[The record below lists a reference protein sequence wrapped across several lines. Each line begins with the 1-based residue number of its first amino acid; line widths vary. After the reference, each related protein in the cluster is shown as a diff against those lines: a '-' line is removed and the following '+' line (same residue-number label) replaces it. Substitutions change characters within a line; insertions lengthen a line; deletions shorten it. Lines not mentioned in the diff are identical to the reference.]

1 MKMPNVART
10 QSVSFN
16 VTSLVD
22 IVFLL
27 IIFFLVASH
36 VARSDSVE
44 PVDLPLASELDD
56 DDESPN
62 RIVLTVMADRSMH
75 MAGQQVTIAELEN
88 AILAGTQDETKPLEV
103 RVRADRRATYAEIEP
118 ILLACAKFGV
128 TQIGFHA
135 MKKRGR

>member
-1 MKMPNVART
+1 MRTPGMART

-36 VARSDSVE
+36 VARSEAVE

-56 DDESPN
+56 NAESPN
-62 RIVLTVMADRSMH
+62 RIVLTVLADRTLH
-75 MAGQQVTIAELEN
+75 MAGRSVTIPDLEN
-88 AILAGTQDETKPLEV
+88 AILGGTQNRSKPLEV
-103 RVRADRRATYAEIEP
+103 RIRADRSATYAEIEP
-118 ILLACAKFGV
+118 VLLACAKFGV
-128 TQIGFHA
+128 TKVGFHA
-135 MKKRGR
+135 LPKRGR